1 MDALG
6 RIPSEGEKLERD
18 GAEFTIEAVVE
29 QRIKSVR
36 VVRVGTDEP
45 EEWENE

>member
-1 MDALG
+1 MDAFG

-18 GAEFTIEAVVE
+18 GAEFTVEAVVE

-36 VVRVGTDEP
+36 VVKAQDEEP
-45 EEWENE
+45 DEQGEE